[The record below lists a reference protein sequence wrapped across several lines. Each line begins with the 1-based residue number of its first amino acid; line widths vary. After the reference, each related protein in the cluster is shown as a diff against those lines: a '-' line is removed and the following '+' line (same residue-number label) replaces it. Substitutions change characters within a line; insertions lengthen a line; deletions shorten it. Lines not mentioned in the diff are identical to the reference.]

1 MFTTVAWP
9 GGTAVLGGCYTSA
22 RFGLP
27 SRSNVGWTSAVL
39 HTTTAYIYV
48 YVYIYIYIYIYMYV
62 YIYTHKY
69 IELMPALVWHDTRS
83 WFLFPTYVHFA
94 AYM

>member
-9 GGTAVLGGCYTSA
+9 GSSAVLGGCYTAA

-48 YVYIYIYIYIYMYV
+48 YV